1 MRSGQR
7 RECSCRADALNAKYR
22 ALNFVSDACMREA
35 DGHIFRAFV
44 GSLRASWRP
53 CRDCGQI
60 GGLQRGF
67 FHGMGQWALPG
78 APHVPDLLALSPHS
92 DFNMEAV
99 HVEASQL
106 HTLRVGHAFVALMKA
121 VAVVYYNGSHY
132 ICDVDLGTDDADPDV
147 ASWYRYDHM
156 KLNGR
161 GRRLPEPPSKDQF
174 FWNEKGPYRVS
185 IVVYRRAKELATT
198 PPCDLSFP
206 VVAHHFE
213 VDSDLVRMPPP
224 LTAAPGG
231 VERGAVATQNAT
243 WCRTGRWHVDGAD
256 HPLEL
261 APAPVV
267 MHRLQGDAGAGDA
280 ASAAATR
287 LCVVAAPA
295 ASLLR
300 QRAAACAE
308 MSGREVAL
316 VSFGSPTSPASGYGQ
331 GRSGPEE
338 ELCRLMPAFHGQLT
352 ASAAYPLGSGAALV
366 TKTLLCRESGNYAPI
381 HPAVPVTV
389 ISTHLGASD
398 SRRGGTAEWHAAL
411 RIGAQTALWA
421 AQRSQI
427 TDLVLCGEAFGADPA
442 LATEGV
448 ATFCDVLRSQ
458 EFAGAFRTV
467 VLGVCRE
474 NEGLASAH
482 LATIDHRSSTGER
495 VPSTAES
502 AELAAELERHLREW
516 RGWTEHAGEPIDIAE
531 LAGAMGPIVG
541 WACDATRLAV
551 AARVLQ
557 TAGKLSLSE
566 ANGSNTS
573 TKTVERGQP
582 SDIPGIGWGVES
594 YAPAQAN
601 ALPRGPSSRCC
612 LILSDVRPC
621 LGSFRTTACHW
632 EAHTEGVAGVAL
644 REATGLRHVQ
654 NLRVAI
660 LIAGN
665 AGRPGGACRDLSGK
679 HEPAKLHAGH
689 KTQEEDLVSNWLLCL
704 PAADRRQAFGRITLA
719 WGLKDAS
726 GLSNSTVQGVDY
738 TSAGAPP
745 RIYADAWAL
754 GGIGEVVS
762 GGAKS
767 GGAFSTSP
775 ADRVR
780 AQLVFCAAPNA
791 HKPGRHAN
799 ARGSMVRTFSAQA
812 QADRDYF
819 EEGRAWAVYAALV
832 AARDAGSTVVVMPYI
847 GGGLY
852 AGRFANDDDL
862 QSRFRASVNAILE
875 SGRLPGGAQMEALGK
890 HFRAVHIVAL
900 R

>member
-1 MRSGQR
+1 MLQVLEHVMLRDGFGRIIFLSYMGVAAALQIVLAWNR
-7 RECSCRADALNAKYR
+7 LPCRNAQVAVYSDVLTFLFGCNNDPVHLGTSAAAKAAMFYLVKYITQDSVALNTALSILKDAKKHVDKWKSTAEDATTNPHRPSIQLTERVTNCNGGMELADTQMAGVDDGADPGNLGCPHSARGSPLTRVRR
-22 ALNFVSDACMREA
+22 ASKSHGMSRRQNFRWHWLSGGRGGSTPSAQS
-35 DGHIFRAFV
+35 AFV
-44 GSLRASWRP
+44 CFHFCTNSANASSVTSANSGGMMSSVEDAVPRFPAFRFGPACKVGRAAPRMPARAARASVP
-53 CRDCGQI
+53 S
-60 GGLQRGF
+60 LLS
-67 FHGMGQWALPG
+67 ALLILHKDRLPTWVG
-78 APHVPDLLALSPHS
+78 AV
-92 DFNMEAV
+92 V
-99 HVEASQL
+99 IV
-106 HTLRVGHAFVALMKA
+106 
-121 VAVVYYNGSHY
+121 VAVVLRLLRLLRSRSAGPRALAAAPS
-132 ICDVDLGTDDADPDV
+132 
-147 ASWYRYDHM
+147 
-156 KLNGR
+156 GR
-161 GRRLPEPPSKDQF
+161 G
-174 FWNEKGPYRVS
+174 G
-185 IVVYRRAKELATT
+185 
-198 PPCDLSFP
+198 
-206 VVAHHFE
+206 
-213 VDSDLVRMPPP
+213 
-224 LTAAPGG
+224 
-231 VERGAVATQNAT
+231 ERG
-243 WCRTGRWHVDGAD
+243 GRPVDD
-256 HPLEL
+256 PTRKRLEG
-261 APAPVV
+261 
-267 MHRLQGDAGAGDA
+267 LQGDAGAGDA
-280 ASAAATR
+280 ASVAATR

-366 TKTLLCRESGNYAPI
+366 TKTLLSRESGNYAPI
-381 HPAVPVTV
+381 HPAVTVTV

-442 LATEGV
+442 LATEGM
-448 ATFCDVLRSQ
+448 ASFCDVLRSQ

-551 AARVLQ
+551 AAQVLQ

-612 LILSDVRPC
+612 LILSDVPPC

-632 EAHTEGVAGVAL
+632 EAHTEGVAGMAL
-644 REATGLRHVQ
+644 REATRLRHVQ

-665 AGRPGGACRDLSGK
+665 AGRPGGACRGPSGQ

-689 KTQEEDLVSNWLLCL
+689 NTQEEDLVSNWLLCL
-704 PAADRRQAFGRITLA
+704 PEAERRQAFGRITKA
-719 WGLKDAS
+719 WGLTDPS

-745 RIYADAWAL
+745 RIYADA
-754 GGIGEVVS
+754 
-762 GGAKS
+762 
-767 GGAFSTSP
+767 
-775 ADRVR
+775 
-780 AQLVFCAAPNA
+780 
-791 HKPGRHAN
+791 
-799 ARGSMVRTFSAQA
+799 
-812 QADRDYF
+812 
-819 EEGRAWAVYAALV
+819 
-832 AARDAGSTVVVMPYI
+832 
-847 GGGLY
+847 
-852 AGRFANDDDL
+852 
-862 QSRFRASVNAILE
+862 
-875 SGRLPGGAQMEALGK
+875 
-890 HFRAVHIVAL
+890 
-900 R
+900 